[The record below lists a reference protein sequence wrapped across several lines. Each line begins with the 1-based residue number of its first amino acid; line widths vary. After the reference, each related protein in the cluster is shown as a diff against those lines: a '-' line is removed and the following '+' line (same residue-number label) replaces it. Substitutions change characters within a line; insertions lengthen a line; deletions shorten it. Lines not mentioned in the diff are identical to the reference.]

1 LAQPAT
7 LLWPY
12 ESEITKQLE
21 IQIYRKTERQDLIK
35 ENKNESIVRFEGEI
49 IANGGAFVSIR
60 TKNFYPNFDLS

>member
-1 LAQPAT
+1 LGNKSSSFAKVQT
-7 LLWPY
+7 
-12 ESEITKQLE
+12 
-21 IQIYRKTERQDLIK
+21 LIK